1 MSEDIYQLK
10 TLFFRCGFQILNAF
24 FGAFIIRGL
33 LRSRHSLSSIFQ
45 DLTDRHSR
53 GTYYLPE
60 NSWIAK
66 RAGFLVV

>member
-1 MSEDIYQLK
+1 MSEDIYQVK
-10 TLFFRCGFQILNAF
+10 TLFFRCLFQFLNAL
-24 FGAFIIRGL
+24 FGSLIVRRF